1 METVVVIFGGSGD
14 LTSRKLIPALYSNF
28 RKGRLPE
35 PLRIIG
41 LSRTPISD
49 DAFRGKLA
57 LALRSADPV
66 SFDRDAWNRFAPRIT
81 YTAGDIETPGAY
93 QALARTIAAAG
104 APVQC
109 LYYLATA
116 PRFYGDVI
124 GQLAATGMITEKE
137 GGPFRRIIVEKPFG
151 RDYDTARGLNEKLHR
166 LLRESQIFRIDH
178 YLGKETVQN
187 ILMLRF
193 GNAIFEPLW
202 NRNQIDHVQ
211 ITVAETVGVEHR
223 AGYYEGAGALRDM
236 FQNHLLQLMTLVAME
251 PPAVVDA
258 DSLRNEK
265 AKILTALREVPPEH
279 SRRYTVRGQ
288 YRGYTSEEGVNP
300 RSTTETFAALQ
311 VYVDNWRWQ
320 GVPFYL
326 RSGKRLPEKSSE
338 IIVQFR
344 RPPTQIFDVQ
354 AGVTELFTNHLSICI
369 QPDEGMHLR
378 FISKVPDEGMRTR
391 PVDMEFHYRDSFGDG
406 PIPEAYERL
415 LLDALQGDASL
426 FTRGDEIELAWKFID
441 GVRAGWEGGDGA
453 PLEIYEQGTWGP
465 EGADALLYRERRWWK
480 HDCAPHPA
488 PTAPQP
494 PARKGGEAPAP

>member
-1 METVVVIFGGSGD
+1 METVIVIFGGSGD
-14 LTSRKLIPALYSNF
+14 LTSRKLVPALYSNF
-28 RKGRLPE
+28 RKGRLPG
-35 PLRIIG
+35 PFRIIG
-41 LSRTPISD
+41 FSRTPIAD
-49 DAFRGKLA
+49 DAFRDRLA
-57 LALRSADPV
+57 ASLRASGPG
-66 SFDRDAWNRFAPRIT
+66 SFDPAAWKEFASRIT
-81 YTAGDIETPGAY
+81 YTAGDLETPGDY
-93 QALARTIAAAG
+93 QILLRTISATGEPA
-104 APVQC
+104 QC

-116 PRFYGDVI
+116 PRFYPGVI
-124 GQLAATGMITEKE
+124 GRLAAAGMITEQE
-137 GGPFRRIIVEKPFG
+137 GGPYRRIIVEKPFG
-151 RDYDTARGLNEKLHR
+151 RDLASARDLNAELHR
-166 LLRESQIFRIDH
+166 LLRETQIFRIDH

-187 ILMLRF
+187 VLMLRF

-202 NRNQIDHVQ
+202 NRNHVDHVQ

-236 FQNHLLQLMTLVAME
+236 FQNHLLQLLTLVAME

-265 AKILTALREVPPEH
+265 AKILTALREIPPEY
-279 SRRYTVRGQ
+279 SRRYTIRGQ
-288 YRGYTSEEGVNP
+288 YAGYRTEEGVNP
-300 RSTTETFAALQ
+300 ASTTETYAALQ

-326 RSGKRLPEKSSE
+326 RSGKRLAEKSSE

-344 RPPTQIFDVQ
+344 RPPTQIFDIQ

-378 FISKVPDEGMRTR
+378 FIAKVPDQGMHTR

-426 FTRGDEIELAWKFID
+426 FTRGDEIELAWRFID
-441 GVRAGWEGGDGA
+441 GVRGGWDQGDGA

-465 EGADALLYRERRWWK
+465 QGADTLLARGGRWWK

-488 PTAPQP
+488 SGAGREAAAP
-494 PARKGGEAPAP
+494 

>member
-1 METVVVIFGGSGD
+1 METVIVIFGGSGD
-14 LTSRKLIPALYSNF
+14 LTSRKLVPALFSNF

-35 PLRIIG
+35 PIRIIG
-41 LSRTPISD
+41 MSRTPIGD
-49 DAFRGKLA
+49 DAYREKLA
-57 LALRSADPV
+57 GALRASDPAQ
-66 SFDRDAWNRFAPRIT
+66 FDQAAWEKFASCIT

-93 QALARTIAAAG
+93 QALARTIVRGG

-116 PRFYGDVI
+116 PRYYRDVI
-124 GQLAATGMITEKE
+124 GRLAEAAMITEAD
-137 GGPFRRIIVEKPFG
+137 GGPYRRIIVEKPFG
-151 RDYDTARGLNEKLHR
+151 RDLSSARGLNDELHR

-187 ILMLRF
+187 VLMLRF

-202 NRNQIDHVQ
+202 NRNHIDHVQ

-265 AKILTALREVPPEH
+265 VKILTALREIPEEH
-279 SRRYTVRGQ
+279 SRHYTIRGQ
-288 YRGYTSEEGVNP
+288 YRGYTTEEGVNP
-300 RSTTETFAALQ
+300 RSTTETYAALQ
-311 VYVDNWRWQ
+311 AYIDNWRWQ
-320 GVPFYL
+320 GVPFYM
-326 RSGKRLPEKSSE
+326 RSGKCLAGKCSE

-369 QPDEGMHLR
+369 QPDEGLHLR
-378 FISKVPDEGMRTR
+378 FITKVPDQGMHTR
-391 PVDMEFHYRDSFGDG
+391 PVDMEFRYRDSFGDG

-441 GVRAGWEGGDGA
+441 GVRSGWEAGDGA
-453 PLEIYEQGTWGP
+453 PLEIYERGTWGP
-465 EGADALLYRERRWWK
+465 AGADTLLARERRWWK
-480 HDCAPHPA
+480 HDCGRPPA
-488 PTAPQP
+488 PQGGSEGTAS
-494 PARKGGEAPAP
+494 